1 MKGAR
6 STNDAPPLPAR
17 GAWFAPWILVACALA
32 VYANCFAVPF
42 LFDDVPSIVD
52 NAQIRQLW
60 PIWDLL
66 VFQGDRDVGI
76 AGRPA
81 ANVSFALNYALG
93 GLNVVGYHAV
103 NIAVHVAAGL
113 LLFGLVRRTLRLPYF
128 ERRFD
133 GSETALAFA
142 VALVWLVHPLQTKAV
157 TFIVQRLESM
167 AAAFY
172 LAVLYALVRRATG
185 GGVRWSVVALVACVL
200 GMATKES
207 FASAPIAA
215 FLFDA
220 IFVAG
225 GFKAAWRARGAL
237 HGLLA
242 STWILLYVLIAST
255 PRLKLAADA
264 TAQLSSFAYMKMQ
277 AWAIV
282 HYVQLSVWPSPLIFD
297 YGIAGEGVPLRS
309 APSEYLPYAIP
320 VVLLVLASA
329 WGVIRRKAWGFLG
342 ALFFLVLAP
351 SSSLVPIPNDV
362 VTEHRMYL
370 PLASIVVLVLVG
382 GAGWVLRARGQMLLR
397 PGRAGRTFVA
407 TGIALALPLGIAA
420 HARNRDYH
428 SEFAIWADTVEK
440 LPRSARA
447 QMKYGLLL
455 FERDEIDAAIEHY
468 RAAILIRPLHFEAH
482 HNLAAALMRKS
493 RWKEASDEYRAAL
506 ADPNPKWESHHG
518 LGEALMQLNQLEP
531 AAAQF
536 ERVIERKPEVTSA
549 YARLGAIRQVQGKLD
564 EAARRYAQA
573 LQREPNDAVVLN
585 YLGIVYASQGRV
597 DEARQQFRRA
607 LEVQPGFEDARR
619 NLAQLRTNVK

>member
-1 MKGAR
+1 MKSAR
-6 STNDAPPLPAR
+6 SAHDAPPLSAR
-17 GAWFAPWILVACALA
+17 GAWFAPWILVACTLA

-52 NAQIRQLW
+52 NPQIRQLW
-60 PIWDLL
+60 PIWELF
-66 VFQGDRDVGI
+66 VFEGDRDLGI

-103 NIAVHVAAGL
+103 NVAVHVAAGL
-113 LLFGLVRRTLRLPYF
+113 LLFGLVRRTLRLAYF

-142 VALVWLVHPLQTKAV
+142 VALVWVVHPLQTKAV

-172 LAVLYALVRRATG
+172 LALLYALARRATG
-185 GGVRWSVVALVACVL
+185 GGARWSLVAFLACVL

-255 PRLKLAADA
+255 PRMKLAADA

-282 HYVQLSVWPSPLIFD
+282 HYVQLSVWPSPLVFD
-297 YGIAGEGVPLRS
+297 YGVAGEGVPLRS
-309 APSEYLPYAIP
+309 SPGEYLPYAIP
-320 VVLLVLASA
+320 VVLLVLASV

-342 ALFFLVLAP
+342 AVFFLVLAP

-382 GAGWVLRARGQMLLR
+382 SAYWVRRARGLAFLA
-397 PGRAGRTFVA
+397 AGL
-407 TGIALALPLGIAA
+407 ALALPLGIAA
-420 HARNRDYH
+420 HARNRDYQ
-428 SEFAIWADTVEK
+428 SELTIWADTVEK

-455 FERDEIDAAIEHY
+455 FERDDLDGAIEHY
-468 RAAILIRPLHFEAH
+468 RAAIRIRPLHYEAH
-482 HNLAAALMRKS
+482 HNLATALMRKS
-493 RWKEASDEYRAAL
+493 RWKEAVDEYRAAL
-506 ADPNPKWESHHG
+506 ADPNPQWESHHG

-536 ERVIERKPEVTSA
+536 ERVIERKPEVASA

-564 EAARRYAQA
+564 EAARLYTQA

-585 YLGIVYASQGRV
+585 YLGIVCATQGKV
-597 DEARQQFRRA
+597 DEAGRHFRRA
-607 LEVQPGFEDARR
+607 LGVQPGFEDARR
-619 NLAQLRTNVK
+619 NLEKLRVTAK